1 MEAMEIR
8 ALEEMAAN
16 AHVALNMMQYDGWLL
31 RFSAGHT
38 NRANSVSVLYPS
50 TINTDEKI
58 GYCERQYRAQGLPC
72 VFKLTDADGELGA
85 LLEKRGYGIV
95 TPTDVMILDL
105 PEMEMPDGEI
115 TFTDRPAEE
124 WLRAYFDFEGLTDPA
139 RQDIFRRMLEKVLVR
154 TRYAALKRDGRII
167 ACASSAAERGYALL
181 QNIVVDPEYRG
192 RGFGRT
198 ICRALLAE
206 AAGTGIG
213 HAYLQVVQSN
223 TPAMRLYESLGF
235 RKVYTYRYLKQGT

>member
-38 NRANSVSVLYPS
+38 NRANSVSALYPS
-50 TINTDEKI
+50 TIPADEKI

-72 VFKLTDADGELGA
+72 VFKLTDLDGELSD
-85 LLEKRGYGIV
+85 LLGKRGYRVV
-95 TPTDVMILDL
+95 TPTDVMILEL
-105 PEMEMPDGEI
+105 PEMEMPEGEI
-115 TFTDRPAEE
+115 VFTDRPAEE
-124 WLRAYFDFEGLTDPA
+124 WLSAYFAFEGLTDPA
-139 RQDIFRRMLEKVLVR
+139 RQDIFRRMLEKVRVR
-154 TRYAALKRDGRII
+154 TRYASVKQDGRII

-192 RGFGRT
+192 RGFGWT

-206 AAGTGIG
+206 AAGAGTG

-223 TPAMRLYESLGF
+223 IPAMRLYESLGF
-235 RKVYTYRYLKQGT
+235 RKVYTYRYLKQGG

>member
-50 TINTDEKI
+50 TINIDEKI
-58 GYCERQYRAQGLPC
+58 GYCEQQYRAQGLPC

-105 PEMEMPDGEI
+105 PEMEMPEGRSPSLTGRRRNGSALI
-115 TFTDRPAEE
+115 LTSKGSPIRP
-124 WLRAYFDFEGLTDPA
+124 
-139 RQDIFRRMLEKVLVR
+139 
-154 TRYAALKRDGRII
+154 GRIY
-167 ACASSAAERGYALL
+167 SAGCWKRCGS
-181 QNIVVDPEYRG
+181 G
-192 RGFGRT
+192 
-198 ICRALLAE
+198 
-206 AAGTGIG
+206 
-213 HAYLQVVQSN
+213 
-223 TPAMRLYESLGF
+223 PAMRP
-235 RKVYTYRYLKQGT
+235 